1 MRSRTWVIK
10 YCIDLVG
17 ADYVALGSD
26 FDGAIEIHTDVTG
39 LPLYV
44 DEMLKLG
51 ISEED
56 IRKVMGDNVKRFM
69 LKNLPKQ

>member
-1 MRSRTWVIK
+1 
-10 YCIDLVG
+10 VG

-44 DEMLKLG
+44 EEMLKLS

-56 IRKVMGDNVKRFM
+56 IRKVMGGNVKRF
-69 LKNLPKQ
+69 LLNNLPE